1 MSLAWGAVVL
11 LVLLLPGFLFFV
23 GLHYPEQFTR
33 ETVERGA
40 VGQVAG
46 SVAVAVAVHGVLYT
60 VISLACAYR
69 WIPVPCVDLALA
81 LHAITLDATQS
92 AIIDQLARNI
102 RANSIW
108 ILLYVGSTSLSGF
121 SLGWMMGA
129 RIAHGKSKG
138 FAQHGWIYDLL
149 VEDHKAFTFAYIL
162 TNVRS
167 EKQNPDA
174 LGVSQDLR
182 TSH

>member
-46 SVAVAVAVHGVLYT
+46 SVA